1 VIKSI
6 TALPLRPL
14 NVSMRNSAVAGLMLV
29 TLTLAGC
36 GGTLSGA
43 GPYKGD
49 IESKSQNAA
58 YNLVEINANTIA
70 PYIRGAERPLR
81 SSIAKP
87 IAPSAHLMAG
97 DVLNILITDNAP
109 EGSALFAPLSTG
121 GTQLKTRIDDQ
132 GMISLPYVGRHFVAG
147 MTLNQVE
154 DMIRKQLK
162 GVTTDVQTHV
172 ELVGDLSGSVLVAG
186 AVKSPGRFSTL
197 QGPLT
202 LLDAVNQAGGPVME
216 PHLANVTVR
225 TGDQVQQFNYE
236 DVLAG
241 NNMVLRPNSEI
252 VLDRARQR
260 FVAMGAV
267 NEPGLKDLPSQ
278 NTNLLDALGSVG
290 GLKESNANPEGVFVF
305 RLDENQKKPT
315 VLRLDMRDPA
325 AIFYARQIVVKPDD
339 TIYVTNAAVYEWQK
353 IISPIVQTLVLGRTV
368 NGL

>member
-1 VIKSI
+1 MIKSI
-6 TALPLRPL
+6 SGLPLRPL
-14 NVSMRNSAVAGLMLV
+14 NLSMRNSAVAGLMLV

-43 GPYKGD
+43 GPYKGA
-49 IESKSQNAA
+49 IETKNES
-58 YNLVEINANTIA
+58 YNLVEINASTIA
-70 PYIRGAERPLR
+70 PYMRGTQRPVQ

-87 IAPSAHLMAG
+87 IAPSARLMAG
-97 DVLNILITDNAP
+97 DTLNVLITDNAP
-109 EGSALFAPLSTG
+109 EGSALFAPLSSG

-132 GMISLPYVGRHFVAG
+132 GMISLPYVGRQFVAG
-147 MTLNQVE
+147 MSLNEVE
-154 DMIRKQLK
+154 NMIRKQLK

-202 LLDAVNQAGGPVME
+202 LLDAISQAGGPVME
-216 PHLANVTVR
+216 PHLVNVTVR
-225 TGDQVQQFNYE
+225 TGNQVQQFNYE

-241 NNMVLRPNSEI
+241 NNMMLRPNSEV

-267 NEPGLKDLPSQ
+267 SEPGLKDLPAQS
-278 NTNLLDALGSVG
+278 TSLLDALGSAG
-290 GLKESNANPEGVFVF
+290 GLREANANPEGVFVF
-305 RLDENQKKPT
+305 RLEEGPNSKPT
-315 VLRLDMRDPA
+315 VLRLNMRDPA
-325 AIFYARQIVVKPDD
+325 AIFYARQIAIKPDD

-353 IISPIVQTLVLGRTV
+353 IVGPIVQTLILGRAAGV
-368 NGL
+368 Q